1 MISKI
6 EMKAYFLKANYNA
19 LKSEFKHDFHETTF
33 FKLTFCT
40 HCDGLLWGLIKQ
52 GWKCRDCGIS
62 AHRLCKERVV
72 IECRPK
78 RTSLAVRSQ
87 GYTALDVHTTT
98 QVQSQIISGRPSARK
113 KILFKQK
120 ATQTDIYDDLFMSDD
135 SLTSMIVFLLF
146 FTYSCGTTPRFMS

>member
-19 LKSEFKHDFHETTF
+19 LKSEFKHDFHETTY

-52 GWKCRDCGIS
+52 GWKCKDCGIS

-78 RTSLAVRSQ
+78 RNSGSLVPSRMLGDTPQTTVQQHHQLMPRNRSVSNTS
-87 GYTALDVHTTT
+87 TT
-98 QVQSQIISGRPSARK
+98 VRK
-113 KILFKQK
+113 KSSFKQK
-120 ATQTDIYDDLFMSDD
+120 STQTEMYDDLFISDD
-135 SLTSMIVFLLF
+135 SLTS
-146 FTYSCGTTPRFMS
+146 